1 MFQLKIAGQ
10 EQNLS
15 EEVIPG
21 MQENKQPQIQNI
33 PSQPERVPLW
43 TANFILLFLSALAM
57 FFAFHSLIPT
67 LPIYISSFGGTD
79 RAAGLALATLT
90 FAAVI
95 SRPFAGWA
103 LDRYG
108 RKMIFLGGLL
118 FFMLPI
124 IVYIWMIPV
133 VYLIILRFFQGLAW
147 GAGNTGAMTT
157 ATDVVPVER
166 LGEGMGFFSLTLS
179 ISMSIAPILALWLI
193 KAYSFPLFFAVC
205 SFLVLISIT
214 LACFIKFPQVERRI
228 NAPRPVFLEKTALR
242 PTLVIILVGISYSA
256 PLSFLALHAGE
267 QGLAP
272 VGIYFTSFALAS
284 LLSRPL
290 SGIIVDRFGG
300 RGYDLG
306 TLIGIAASIAA
317 VPFLAQSCLALHL
330 VMGGIFYGIGFGFV
344 QPMMLALA
352 VISVTP
358 EKKGAANASYWTG
371 FDIGVAT
378 GSIAWGLVAASLGY
392 RTMFNLTIF
401 PLVAAL
407 LVYFFCFS
415 KTGKQAKRQAV

>member
-1 MFQLKIAGQ
+1 
-10 EQNLS
+10 
-15 EEVIPG
+15 
-21 MQENKQPQIQNI
+21 MQEKKQKKIQNI
-33 PSQPERVPLW
+33 LSRPGKPPLW
-43 TANFILLFLSALAM
+43 TTNYILICLSALAM

-67 LPIYISSFGGTD
+67 LPVYISNHGGSD
-79 RAAGLALATLT
+79 SSAGLALATLT
-90 FAAVI
+90 IAAVI

-108 RKMIFLGGLL
+108 HKMIFLGGLL
-118 FFMLPI
+118 FFLLPV

-147 GAGNTGAMTT
+147 GAGNTGSMTT
-157 ATDVVPVER
+157 ATDIVPIER

-179 ISMSIAPILALWLI
+179 ISMSIAPVLALWLI
-193 KAYSFPLFFAVC
+193 KDYSFPILFIVC

-214 LACFIKFPQVERRI
+214 LASFIKFPPIERRV

-242 PTLVIILVGISYSA
+242 PTVVIILVGISYSA

-267 QGLAP
+267 QGLAT

-290 SGIIVDRFGG
+290 SGIIVDRFGN

-306 TLIGIAASIAA
+306 TLVGIAASIAA
-317 VPFLAQSCLALHL
+317 VPFLAQSCISFHL

-371 FDIGVAT
+371 FDIGVAI
-378 GSIAWGLVAASLGY
+378 GSIAWGLVAASVGY
-392 RTMFNLTIF
+392 KVMFNLTIF

-415 KTGKQAKRQAV
+415 KTGKQVKHRAL